1 MEIKE
6 EKYMLNRKLAAAF
19 FTAAIC
25 YFIVPLFFYDF
36 QNGYFIIGFAVSIVA
51 VPILFVVGILFSILI
66 EMISKNKNILF
77 LYIKHLI
84 CGLICVVVL
93 LLLTEWDMLFVYT
106 LIAFTYVSVFFMND
120 WIIKIKFSD

>member
-1 MEIKE
+1 
-6 EKYMLNRKLAAAF
+6 MLNRKLAAAF